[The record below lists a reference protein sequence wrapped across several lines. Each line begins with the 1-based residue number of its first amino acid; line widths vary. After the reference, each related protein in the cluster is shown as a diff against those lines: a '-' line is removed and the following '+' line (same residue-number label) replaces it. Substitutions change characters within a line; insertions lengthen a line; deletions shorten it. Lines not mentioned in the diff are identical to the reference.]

1 MPEIDPV
8 ILQLRA
14 DVASYNATM
23 QQTARRVDASLRL
36 QEGSIVRLENRMT
49 TGFERVGGSAS
60 RAQMLVGSSMNAI
73 KGALAGV
80 SAVALARSFL
90 QISDEAKKLDAQLRL
105 ATQGFGSFGQAQED
119 VRRIA
124 DETRSGLS
132 DTSGL
137 YGNFLRV
144 SKEMGAS
151 QTDAARATETLTKS
165 YKISGAS
172 AVETAQS
179 TRQLVQGLQSGVLRG
194 DEFNSV
200 MESSPRFARLLAES
214 LGVPIGQLRAMAE
227 EGELTAAALLRALTD
242 KKFTAG
248 IDAEFREM
256 PVTFDDA
263 MTKVYN
269 AALITFSAFD
279 KGGEFS
285 SMLASFFTEGAAGFT
300 GMEENAFNT
309 GAEIR
314 AAFAGLTDV
323 FQPMLDAA
331 FGAFDQIEGRANY
344 ARDTIGNM
352 LRLVDNLDNAF
363 IKVDNFGRRF
373 DNAVKGGINEAQRRA
388 GGGGREFSMTPLAK
402 ESDRAGEF
410 LKSFNRSMASSQGR
424 RAETSLRNMIG
435 GYDVMGNPL
444 PGTPAAGR
452 GKAVTVASGKNDSA
466 KALAKGQKLVADLE
480 KLKATA
486 SGAELKRITDR
497 IEKQKKIN
505 GYLAQGVSAEAARA
519 AVGGSG
525 RGGKSKL
532 NPEAFAREEA
542 SLNDQILRLKAVEI
556 TNVDQ
561 KAQIELSRI
570 EAAKLAAVKE
580 VTGDERYTAEQRA
593 KVIALTETVAA
604 LEAAKVV
611 YQRDLETARDA
622 LELRMAGLRNDEDL
636 LRAQANLATSRQER
650 RDIELRLLDLAYQQE
665 RADLEAIIASKEATD
680 AQKQIAKMRLA
691 MLGELQGAE
700 VEGVNRQNES
710 PLEQRRRE
718 VRDTAAS
725 MGDAIENIEL
735 DAIDRLTDGLADAG
749 TEFIK
754 LGGIAGD
761 VLNSIIR
768 DMIRLAAQQAIF
780 GSVGGAGGAIG
791 GIGKLLGFSAG
802 GYTGDGPKNR
812 VAGVV
817 HKGEY
822 VVPAETVKRVGV
834 SSLEGLSSGNM
845 AARSMV
851 GATAT
856 AAPRQTIVHQTVQ
869 VDARNSVN
877 PEGFAQQILSVSGR
891 QAQAAAAQAGQAA
904 IKGVPARFAQY
915 QKDGN

>member
-1 MPEIDPV
+1 M
-8 ILQLRA
+8 
-14 DVASYNATM
+14 
-23 QQTARRVDASLRL
+23 
-36 QEGSIVRLENRMT
+36 
-49 TGFERVGGSAS
+49 
-60 RAQMLVGSSMNAI
+60 
-73 KGALAGV
+73 
-80 SAVALARSFL
+80 
-90 QISDEAKKLDAQLRL
+90 
-105 ATQGFGSFGQAQED
+105 
-119 VRRIA
+119 
-124 DETRSGLS
+124 
-132 DTSGL
+132 
-137 YGNFLRV
+137 
-144 SKEMGAS
+144 
-151 QTDAARATETLTKS
+151 
-165 YKISGAS
+165 
-172 AVETAQS
+172 
-179 TRQLVQGLQSGVLRG
+179 
-194 DEFNSV
+194 
-200 MESSPRFARLLAES
+200 
-214 LGVPIGQLRAMAE
+214 
-227 EGELTAAALLRALTD
+227 
-242 KKFTAG
+242 
-248 IDAEFREM
+248 
-256 PVTFDDA
+256 
-263 MTKVYN
+263 
-269 AALITFSAFD
+269 
-279 KGGEFS
+279 
-285 SMLASFFTEGAAGFT
+285 
-300 GMEENAFNT
+300 
-309 GAEIR
+309 
-314 AAFAGLTDV
+314 
-323 FQPMLDAA
+323 
-331 FGAFDQIEGRANY
+331 
-344 ARDTIGNM
+344 
-352 LRLVDNLDNAF
+352 
-363 IKVDNFGRRF
+363 
-373 DNAVKGGINEAQRRA
+373 
-388 GGGGREFSMTPLAK
+388 
-402 ESDRAGEF
+402 
-410 LKSFNRSMASSQGR
+410 
-424 RAETSLRNMIG
+424 
-435 GYDVMGNPL
+435 
-444 PGTPAAGR
+444 
-452 GKAVTVASGKNDSA
+452 
-466 KALAKGQKLVADLE
+466 
-480 KLKATA
+480 
-486 SGAELKRITDR
+486 
-497 IEKQKKIN
+497 
-505 GYLAQGVSAEAARA
+505 
-519 AVGGSG
+519 
-525 RGGKSKL
+525 
-532 NPEAFAREEA
+532 
-542 SLNDQILRLKAVEI
+542 EI

>member
-14 DVASYNATM
+14 DVAKYNAEM
-23 QQTARRVDASLRL
+23 QQTARRVDASLKL

-49 TGFERVGGSAS
+49 TGFERVGGAAT

-80 SAVALARSFL
+80 SAIALARSFL
-90 QISDEAKKLDAQLRL
+90 QISDEAKKLDATLKL
-105 ATQGFGSFGQAQED
+105 ATSGFGSFGQAQED

-132 DTSGL
+132 ETSSL
-137 YGNFLRV
+137 YANFVRGA
-144 SKEMGAS
+144 KELGGTQAE
-151 QTDAARATETLTKS
+151 AARATETFSKTL
-165 YKISGAS
+165 KISGADANQAAS
-172 AVETAQS
+172 AT
-179 TRQLVQGLQSGVLRG
+179 LQFGQALASGALRG
-194 DEFNSV
+194 DELNSIL
-200 MESSPRFARLLAES
+200 EASPRLARLLAEAM
-214 LGVPIGQLRAMAE
+214 GQPIGQIKQLGE
-227 EGELTAAALLRALTD
+227 EGKLTSDKLLAALTNQ
-242 KKFTAG
+242 KFTAG
-248 IDAEFREM
+248 IDSEFREL

-269 AALITFSAFD
+269 AALVTFSAFD

-285 SMLASFFTEGAAGFT
+285 SMLASFFTEGADGFT
-300 GMEENAFNT
+300 GMEEGAFNT

-323 FQPMLDAA
+323 FQPLVDAA
-331 FGAFDQIEGRANY
+331 FSAFGSIEQRASY
-344 ARDTIGNM
+344 ARDSIGNI
-352 LRLVDNLDNAF
+352 LRLYDNVDNF
-363 IKVDNFGRRF
+363 FKGVDNFGRRA
-373 DNAVKGGINEAQRRA
+373 DNAVKRTINEAQRRA
-388 GGGGREFSMTPLAK
+388 GAGPDAKYFKETPLVPMSDTAGKFIKEYDASIRRSFGQRAQAK
-402 ESDRAGEF
+402 FDA
-410 LKSFNRSMASSQGR
+410 K
-424 RAETSLRNMIG
+424 ID
-435 GYDVMGNPL
+435 GYGVTGNVK

-452 GKAVTVASGKNDSA
+452 GPAPKPVA
-466 KALAKGQKLVADLE
+466 
-480 KLKATA
+480 
-486 SGAELKRITDR
+486 
-497 IEKQKKIN
+497 
-505 GYLAQGVSAEAARA
+505 
-519 AVGGSG
+519 GSG
-525 RGGKSKL
+525 GKKKTAAAPKSKL
-532 NPEAFAREEA
+532 NPEAFEREEA
-542 SLNDQILRLKAVEI
+542 ALNDQILRLKAVEI

-570 EAAKLAAVKE
+570 EAAKAAAVKE
-580 VTGDERYTAEQRA
+580 VTNDERYTAEQRA

-680 AQKQIAKMRLA
+680 ARKQIAKMRLA
-691 MLGELQGAE
+691 MLGQLQGAE
-700 VEGVNRQNES
+700 AEGVNRQNES
-710 PLEQRRRE
+710 PLERRRRE
-718 VRDTAAS
+718 VRDTAAN

-768 DMIRLAAQQAIF
+768 DMIRLAAQQTIF
-780 GSVGGAGGAIG
+780 GAAGGSGGLLGGA
-791 GIGKLLGFSAG
+791 GKLLGFSQG
-802 GYTGDGPKNR
+802 GYTGDGPR
-812 VAGVV
+812 DAVAGVV

-822 VVPAETVKRVGV
+822 VVPADTVRRVGV
-834 SSLEGLSSGNM
+834 SGLEALSSGSL

-851 GATAT
+851 GATAAR
-856 AAPRQTIVHQTVQ
+856 AAPATIIQQTVQ

-877 PEGFAQQILSVSGR
+877 PDGFARQILAVSAQ
-891 QAQAAAAQAGQAA
+891 QAQQAA
-904 IKGVPARFAQY
+904 VQVGQGVIKAVPQRMAQY
-915 QKDGN
+915 QQDGT

>member
-90 QISDEAKKLDAQLRL
+90 QISDEAKKLDATLKL
-105 ATQGFGSFGQAQED
+105 ATSGFGSFGQAQED

-132 DTSGL
+132 ETSSL
-137 YGNFLRV
+137 YANFVRGA
-144 SKEMGAS
+144 KELGGTQAE
-151 QTDAARATETLTKS
+151 AARATETFSKTL
-165 YKISGAS
+165 KISGADANQAAS
-172 AVETAQS
+172 AT
-179 TRQLVQGLQSGVLRG
+179 LQFGQALASGALRG
-194 DEFNSV
+194 DELNSIL
-200 MESSPRFARLLAES
+200 EASPRLARLLAEAM
-214 LGVPIGQLRAMAE
+214 GQPIGQIKQLGE
-227 EGELTAAALLRALTD
+227 EGKLTSDKLLAALTNQ
-242 KKFTAG
+242 KFTAG
-248 IDAEFREM
+248 IDSEFREL

-269 AALITFSAFD
+269 AALVTFGAFD
-279 KGGEFS
+279 RGGEFS
-285 SMLASFFTEGAAGFT
+285 TALANFVSDGADGFADLEARAEQFGIEVRASLSGLGDAFTPLLEGGTAVFEALGGKAFDLQQFIRQTLKEADALKNIGPSIANRFGANGKFDSRMLADYDAG
-300 GMEENAFNT
+300 
-309 GAEIR
+309 
-314 AAFAGLTDV
+314 
-323 FQPMLDAA
+323 Q
-331 FGAFDQIEGRANY
+331 Q
-344 ARDTIGNM
+344 DTKR
-352 LRLVDNLDNAF
+352 RLQGQASE
-363 IKVDNFGRRF
+363 RRF
-373 DNAVKGGINEAQRRA
+373 
-388 GGGGREFSMTPLAK
+388 
-402 ESDRAGEF
+402 
-410 LKSFNRSMASSQGR
+410 
-424 RAETSLRNMIG
+424 RNLIG

-452 GKAVTVASGKNDSA
+452 GPAPKPVAASGGK
-466 KALAKGQKLVADLE
+466 KK
-480 KLKATA
+480 TA
-486 SGAELKRITDR
+486 
-497 IEKQKKIN
+497 
-505 GYLAQGVSAEAARA
+505 AAP
-519 AVGGSG
+519 
-525 RGGKSKL
+525 KSKL
-532 NPEAFAREEA
+532 NPDAFAREEA
-542 SLNDQILRLKAVEI
+542 ALNDQILRLKAVEI

-570 EAAKLAAVKE
+570 EAARAAAVKE
-580 VTGDERYTAEQRA
+580 VAGDERYTAEQRA

-691 MLGELQGAE
+691 MLGQLQGAE
-700 VEGVNRQNES
+700 AEGVNRQNES
-710 PLEQRRRE
+710 PMEQRRRE
-718 VRDTAAS
+718 VRDTAAN

-768 DMIRLAAQQAIF
+768 DMIKLAAQQAIF
-780 GSVGGAGGAIG
+780 GSGGGGGGLIG
-791 GIGKLLGFSAG
+791 GIGSLISSIGTSAGGGSTGTGVGFSEG
-802 GYTGDGPKNR
+802 GYTGDGPKGK

-822 VVPAETVKRVGV
+822 VVPADAVRRVGV
-834 SSLEGLSSGNM
+834 SSLEQLSSGNL

-856 AAPRQTIVHQTVQ
+856 ATPRQTIVHQSFTL
-869 VDARNSVN
+869 DARYGITT
-877 PEGFAQQILSVSGR
+877 PELLQHVDKVASEK
-891 QAQAAAAQAGQAA
+891 AAAAGGAA
-904 IKGVPARFAQY
+904 YRQSMKDAPASVSRAQRFRT
-915 QKDGN
+915 K

>member
-1 MPEIDPV
+1 MLEIDPV

-60 RAQMLVGSSMNAI
+60 RAQMLVGSSMSAI

-90 QISDEAKKLDAQLRL
+90 QISDEAKKLDATLKL
-105 ATQGFGSFGQAQED
+105 ATSGFGSFGQAQED

-132 DTSGL
+132 ETSSL
-137 YGNFLRV
+137 YANFVRGA
-144 SKEMGAS
+144 KELGGTQAE
-151 QTDAARATETLTKS
+151 AARATETFSKTL
-165 YKISGAS
+165 KISGADANQAAS
-172 AVETAQS
+172 AT
-179 TRQLVQGLQSGVLRG
+179 LQFGQALASGALRG
-194 DEFNSV
+194 DELNSIL
-200 MESSPRFARLLAES
+200 EASPRLARLLAEAM
-214 LGVPIGQLRAMAE
+214 GQPIGQIKQLGE
-227 EGELTAAALLRALTD
+227 EGKLTSDKLLAALTNQ
-242 KKFTAG
+242 KFTAG
-248 IDAEFREM
+248 IDSEFREL

-269 AALITFSAFD
+269 AALVTFGAFD
-279 KGGEFS
+279 RGGEFS
-285 SMLASFFTEGAAGFT
+285 TALANFVSDGSDGFADL
-300 GMEENAFNT
+300 EAR
-309 GAEIR
+309 AEQFGIEVR
-314 AAFAGLTDV
+314 STLAGLGDV
-323 FQPMLDAA
+323 FDPLLEAGVSVFDAL
-331 FGAFDQIEGRANY
+331 GLKAFDLQGFIRQTLREFDGIANY
-344 ARDTIGNM
+344 LADTPGG
-352 LRLVDNLDNAF
+352 RLVGATGSNALGRYDAG
-363 IKVDNFGRRF
+363 KKADQSRRQGEAAERRF
-373 DNAVKGGINEAQRRA
+373 
-388 GGGGREFSMTPLAK
+388 
-402 ESDRAGEF
+402 
-410 LKSFNRSMASSQGR
+410 
-424 RAETSLRNMIG
+424 RNLTG

-444 PGTPAAGR
+444 PGTPSAGR
-452 GKAVTVASGKNDSA
+452 GAAPKPVAASGGK
-466 KALAKGQKLVADLE
+466 KK
-480 KLKATA
+480 TA
-486 SGAELKRITDR
+486 
-497 IEKQKKIN
+497 
-505 GYLAQGVSAEAARA
+505 AAP
-519 AVGGSG
+519 
-525 RGGKSKL
+525 KSKL
-532 NPEAFAREEA
+532 NPDAFAREEA
-542 SLNDQILRLKAVEI
+542 ALNDQILRLKAVEI

-570 EAAKLAAVKE
+570 EAARAAAVKE
-580 VTGDERYTAEQRA
+580 VAGDERYTAEQRA

-622 LELRMAGLRNDEDL
+622 LELRIAGLRNDEDL

-691 MLGELQGAE
+691 MLGQLQGAE
-700 VEGVNRQNES
+700 AEGVNRQNES
-710 PLEQRRRE
+710 PLERRRRD
-718 VRDTAAS
+718 VRDTAAN

-780 GSVGGAGGAIG
+780 GSGGGGGGLVG
-791 GIGKLLGFSAG
+791 GIGSFISSIGTSAGGGSTGTGVGFSEG
-802 GYTGDGPKNR
+802 GYTGDGPKGK

-822 VVPAETVKRVGV
+822 VVPADAVRRVGV
-834 SSLEGLSSGNM
+834 SSLEQLSSGNL

-851 GATAT
+851 GATAIAT
-856 AAPRQTIVHQTVQ
+856 PRQTIVNQSFNL
-869 VDARNSVN
+869 DARYGITTPELLQHVN
-877 PEGFAQQILSVSGR
+877 ETARRESANAGSAAYAASQQSAPGTINKFSQL
-891 QAQAAAAQAGQAA
+891 
-904 IKGVPARFAQY
+904 KG
-915 QKDGN
+915 

>member
-14 DVASYNATM
+14 DVAKYNAEM
-23 QQTARRVDASLRL
+23 QQTARRVDASLKL

-49 TGFERVGGSAS
+49 TGFERVGGAAT
-60 RAQMLVGSSMNAI
+60 RAQMMVGSSMNAI

-90 QISDEAKKLDAQLRL
+90 QISDEAKKLDATLKL
-105 ATQGFGSFGQAQED
+105 ATSGFGSFGQAQDD

-124 DETRSGLS
+124 DDTRSGLS
-132 DTSGL
+132 ETAAL
-137 YGNFLRV
+137 YANFVRGA
-144 SKEMGAS
+144 KELGGS
-151 QTDAARATETLTKS
+151 QAEAARATETFSKTL
-165 YKISGAS
+165 KISGADANQAAS
-172 AVETAQS
+172 AT
-179 TRQLVQGLQSGVLRG
+179 LQFGQALASGALRG
-194 DEFNSV
+194 DELNSIL
-200 MESSPRFARLLAES
+200 EASPRLARLLAEAM
-214 LGVPIGQLRAMAE
+214 GQPIGQIKKLGE
-227 EGELTAAALLRALTD
+227 EGKLTSDKLLAALTNQ
-242 KKFTAG
+242 KFTAG
-248 IDAEFREM
+248 IDSEFREL

-269 AALITFSAFD
+269 AAVVTFGAFD
-279 KGGEFS
+279 RGGEFS
-285 SMLASFFTEGAAGFT
+285 TAIANFVTDGSDGFGNLESAAERFGISVREQLNGVIEAINPLLDALAQVRSALAGIENSVPKSAKITPQGAAQGVDFVT
-300 GMEENAFNT
+300 GLW
-309 GAEIR
+309 R
-314 AAFAGLTDV
+314 RP
-323 FQPMLDAA
+323 QA
-331 FGAFDQIEGRANY
+331 FGRGLYSAATGGTFRQGFDGFMQQTSA
-344 ARDTIGNM
+344 
-352 LRLVDNLDNAF
+352 
-363 IKVDNFGRRF
+363 
-373 DNAVKGGINEAQRRA
+373 AQYVQDA
-388 GGGGREFSMTPLAK
+388 GGRIDKKGTAAALA
-402 ESDRAGEF
+402 RIM
-410 LKSFNRSMASSQGR
+410 R
-424 RAETSLRNMIG
+424 
-435 GYDVMGNPL
+435 GNPL
-444 PGTPAAGR
+444 RDAPVKPSVLKPAM
-452 GKAVTVASGKNDSA
+452 VASSGGK
-466 KALAKGQKLVADLE
+466 KK
-480 KLKATA
+480 TA
-486 SGAELKRITDR
+486 
-497 IEKQKKIN
+497 
-505 GYLAQGVSAEAARA
+505 AAP
-519 AVGGSG
+519 
-525 RGGKSKL
+525 KSKL
-532 NPEAFAREEA
+532 NPEAFDREEA

-556 TNVDQ
+556 TNADE
-561 KAQIELSRI
+561 KAKIELARI
-570 EAAKLAAVKE
+570 EAAKAAAVKE
-580 VTGDERYTAEQRA
+580 VAADERYTADQKA

-691 MLGELQGAE
+691 MLGQLQGAE
-700 VEGVNRQNES
+700 AEGINRQNES
-710 PLEQRRRE
+710 PLERRRRE
-718 VRDTAAS
+718 VRDTAAN

-791 GIGKLLGFSAG
+791 GIGKLLGFSTG
-802 GYTGDGPKNR
+802 GYTGDGPKGK

-856 AAPRQTIVHQTVQ
+856 PAPRQTIVNQSFTL
-869 VDARNSVN
+869 DARYGITTPELLQHVN
-877 PEGFAQQILSVSGR
+877 ETARRESANAGSAAYAASQQSAPGTINKFSQL
-891 QAQAAAAQAGQAA
+891 
-904 IKGVPARFAQY
+904 KG
-915 QKDGN
+915 